1 MNKILDFSAQIK
13 EIIDE
18 HAYKILIGLLLIS
31 FSLGLVI
38 ILIMNQNSDDTGNVA
53 TDYSEQSSVVASS
66 SSVDHDNST
75 ATKDLYIDVK
85 GEVKHPGVYQ
95 IPSNS
100 RVTDV
105 IKEAGGFK
113 ADADEQNVNLAK
125 VLNDQDVVVVNKK
138 GASES
143 SSFASSVSGTSIS
156 SANNVK
162 VNLNT
167 ADLNELQKLDRVGEK
182 KAQKII
188 DYRNQHNGFHSI
200 EEIKQVSGFGDKTF
214 ERLKDSLQV

>member
-1 MNKILDFSAQIK
+1 MNKILDFSTQIK

-18 HAYKILIGLLLIS
+18 HAYKILIGLLLIA

-38 ILIMNQNSDDTGNVA
+38 ILIMNQNSNDANNVA

-66 SSVDHDNST
+66 ASSQSQSS
-75 ATKDLYIDVK
+75 ASGDLYIDVK

-138 GASES
+138 GAVGS
-143 SSFASSVSGTSIS
+143 SSFASSNNTSTGN

-200 EEIKQVSGFGDKTF
+200 DEIKQVSGFGDKTF
-214 ERLKDSLQV
+214 ERLKDSLEV

>member
-1 MNKILDFSAQIK
+1 MNKILDFSTQIK

-18 HAYKILIGLLLIS
+18 HAYKILIGLLLIA

-38 ILIMNQNSDDTGNVA
+38 ILIMNQNSNDANNVA

-66 SSVDHDNST
+66 ASSQSQSS
-75 ATKDLYIDVK
+75 ASGDLYIDVK
-85 GEVKHPGVYQ
+85 GEVKHPGVYK

-138 GASES
+138 GAAGS
-143 SSFASSVSGTSIS
+143 SSFASLNNTSTGN

-200 EEIKQVSGFGDKTF
+200 DEIKQVSGFGDKTF
-214 ERLKDSLQV
+214 ERLKDSLEV

>member
-1 MNKILDFSAQIK
+1 MNKILDFSTQIK

-18 HAYKILIGLLLIS
+18 HAYKILIGLLLIA

-38 ILIMNQNSDDTGNVA
+38 ILIMNQNSNDSNNVA

-66 SSVDHDNST
+66 SSSQSQSS
-75 ATKDLYIDVK
+75 ASGELYIDVK

-138 GASES
+138 GAAGS
-143 SSFASSVSGTSIS
+143 SSFASSNNTTTSS

-200 EEIKQVSGFGDKTF
+200 DEIKQVSGFGDKTF
-214 ERLKDSLQV
+214 ERLKDSLEV

>member
-1 MNKILDFSAQIK
+1 
-13 EIIDE
+13 
-18 HAYKILIGLLLIS
+18 
-31 FSLGLVI
+31 
-38 ILIMNQNSDDTGNVA
+38 MNQNSNDANNLA

-66 SSVDHDNST
+66 SSYKSQSS
-75 ATKDLYIDVK
+75 ASGDLYIDVK

-95 IPSNS
+95 IPSNN

-113 ADADEQNVNLAK
+113 ADADKQSVNLAK

-138 GASES
+138 GATGS
-143 SSFASSVSGTSIS
+143 SSFDSSNNTITGN

-167 ADLNELQKLDRVGEK
+167 ADLNELQKLDHVGEK
-182 KAQKII
+182 KAKKII

-200 EEIKQVSGFGDKTF
+200 DEIKQVSGFGDKTF
-214 ERLKDSLQV
+214 ERLKDSLEV

>member
-1 MNKILDFSAQIK
+1 MNKILDFSTQIK

-18 HAYKILIGLLLIS
+18 HAYKILIGLLLIA

-38 ILIMNQNSDDTGNVA
+38 ILIMNQNSNDANNVA

-66 SSVDHDNST
+66 ASPQSQSSASG
-75 ATKDLYIDVK
+75 DLYIDVK

-100 RVTDV
+100 RITDV

-138 GASES
+138 GAAGS
-143 SSFASSVSGTSIS
+143 SSFASSNNTSTGN

-200 EEIKQVSGFGDKTF
+200 DEIKQVSGFGDNTF
-214 ERLKDSLQV
+214 ERLKDSLEV

>member
-1 MNKILDFSAQIK
+1 MNKILDFSTQIK

-18 HAYKILIGLLLIS
+18 HAYKILIGLLLIA

-38 ILIMNQNSDDTGNVA
+38 ILIMNQNSNDANNAA
-53 TDYSEQSSVVASS
+53 TDYSEQSSTMASS
-66 SSVDHDNST
+66 PSSKNDGGS
-75 ATKDLYIDVK
+75 AKDVYIDVK
-85 GEVKHPGVYQ
+85 GEVNHPGVYR
-95 IPSNS
+95 IASNS

-113 ADADEQNVNLAK
+113 SDADEQNVNLAK

-138 GASES
+138 GAAGS
-143 SSFASSVSGTSIS
+143 SSFTSSNNTTASS

-167 ADLNELQKLDRVGEK
+167 ADVNELQKLDRVGEK

-214 ERLKDSLQV
+214 ERLKDSLEV

>member
-1 MNKILDFSAQIK
+1 MNKILDFSTQIK

-18 HAYKILIGLLLIS
+18 HAYKILIGLLLIA

-38 ILIMNQNSDDTGNVA
+38 ILIMNQNSNDANNVA

-66 SSVDHDNST
+66 SSSQSQSS
-75 ATKDLYIDVK
+75 ASGELYIDVK

-138 GASES
+138 GAAGS
-143 SSFASSVSGTSIS
+143 SSFASSNNTSTGN

-200 EEIKQVSGFGDKTF
+200 DEIKQVSGFGDKTF
-214 ERLKDSLQV
+214 ERLKDSLEV

>member
-1 MNKILDFSAQIK
+1 
-13 EIIDE
+13 
-18 HAYKILIGLLLIS
+18 
-31 FSLGLVI
+31 
-38 ILIMNQNSDDTGNVA
+38 MNQNSNDANNVA
-53 TDYSEQSSVVASS
+53 TDYSEQSSVGASS
-66 SSVDHDNST
+66 SSSQSQSS
-75 ATKDLYIDVK
+75 ASEELYIDVK

-138 GASES
+138 SAAGS
-143 SSFASSVSGTSIS
+143 SSFASSNNTTTSS

-200 EEIKQVSGFGDKTF
+200 DEIKQVSGFGDKTF
-214 ERLKDSLQV
+214 ERLKDSLEV

>member
-1 MNKILDFSAQIK
+1 MNKILDFSTQIK

-18 HAYKILIGLLLIS
+18 HAYKILIGLLLIA

-38 ILIMNQNSDDTGNVA
+38 ILIMNQNSNDANNLA

-66 SSVDHDNST
+66 SSYKSQSS
-75 ATKDLYIDVK
+75 ASGDLYIDVK

-95 IPSNS
+95 IPSNN

-113 ADADEQNVNLAK
+113 ADADKQSVNLAK

-138 GASES
+138 GASGS
-143 SSFASSVSGTSIS
+143 SSFASSNNTITGN

-167 ADLNELQKLDRVGEK
+167 SDLNELQKLDHVGEK
-182 KAQKII
+182 KAKKII

-200 EEIKQVSGFGDKTF
+200 DEIKQVSGFGDKTF
-214 ERLKDSLQV
+214 ERLKDSLEL

>member
-1 MNKILDFSAQIK
+1 M
-13 EIIDE
+13 
-18 HAYKILIGLLLIS
+18 LIA

-38 ILIMNQNSDDTGNVA
+38 ILILNQNSNDANNVE
-53 TDYSEQSSVVASS
+53 TDYSEQSSVSNSS
-66 SSVDHDNST
+66 PSSDSQSST
-75 ATKDLYIDVK
+75 SAKDLYIDVK
-85 GEVKHPGVYQ
+85 GEVKHPGVYK

-138 GASES
+138 GAAGS
-143 SSFASSVSGTSIS
+143 SSFASLNNTSTGN

-200 EEIKQVSGFGDKTF
+200 DEIKQVSGFGDKTF
-214 ERLKDSLQV
+214 ERLKDSLEV

>member
-1 MNKILDFSAQIK
+1 MNKILDFSTQIK

-18 HAYKILIGLLLIS
+18 HAYKILIGLLLIA

-38 ILIMNQNSDDTGNVA
+38 ILIMNQNSNDANNVA
-53 TDYSEQSSVVASS
+53 TDYSEQSSVGASS
-66 SSVDHDNST
+66 SSSQSQSS
-75 ATKDLYIDVK
+75 ASEELYIDVK

-138 GASES
+138 SAAGS
-143 SSFASSVSGTSIS
+143 SSFDSSNNTTTSS

-200 EEIKQVSGFGDKTF
+200 DEIKQVSGFGDKTF
-214 ERLKDSLQV
+214 ERLKDSLEV

>member
-1 MNKILDFSAQIK
+1 M
-13 EIIDE
+13 
-18 HAYKILIGLLLIS
+18 LLIA

-38 ILIMNQNSDDTGNVA
+38 ILIMNQNSNDANNTA
-53 TDYSEQSSVVASS
+53 TDYSEQSSSTVTSS
-66 SSVDHDNST
+66 STKNYSGT
-75 ATKDLYIDVK
+75 TKDLYIDVK
-85 GEVKHPGVYQ
+85 GEVKHPGVYR
-95 IPSNS
+95 IESNS

-113 ADADEQNVNLAK
+113 SDADEQNVNLAK

-138 GASES
+138 GDAGS
-143 SSFASSVSGTSIS
+143 SSFSSSSNTTVSS
-156 SANNVK
+156 SSNSVK

-167 ADLNELQKLDRVGEK
+167 ADVNELQKLNRVGEK

-214 ERLKDSLQV
+214 ERLKDSLEV

>member
-13 EIIDE
+13 GIIDE

-66 SSVDHDNST
+66 SSVGHDGST
-75 ATKDLYIDVK
+75 ATKNLYIDVK

-138 GASES
+138 GASGS
-143 SSFASSVSGTSIS
+143 SSFSSSVSGTSS
-156 SANNVK
+156 SSNNVK

>member
-1 MNKILDFSAQIK
+1 MNKILDFSTQIK

-18 HAYKILIGLLLIS
+18 HAYKILIGLLLIA

-38 ILIMNQNSDDTGNVA
+38 ILIMNQNSNDANNVA
-53 TDYSEQSSVVASS
+53 TDYSEQSSVGASS
-66 SSVDHDNST
+66 SSSQSQSS
-75 ATKDLYIDVK
+75 ASEELYIDVK

-138 GASES
+138 SAAGS
-143 SSFASSVSGTSIS
+143 SSFASSNNTTTSS

-200 EEIKQVSGFGDKTF
+200 DEIKQVSGFGDKTF
-214 ERLKDSLQV
+214 ERLKDSLEV

>member
-1 MNKILDFSAQIK
+1 M
-13 EIIDE
+13 
-18 HAYKILIGLLLIS
+18 LIA

-38 ILIMNQNSDDTGNVA
+38 ILIMNQNSNDANNVA

-66 SSVDHDNST
+66 SSSQSQSS
-75 ATKDLYIDVK
+75 ASGELYIDVK

-138 GASES
+138 GAAGS
-143 SSFASSVSGTSIS
+143 SSFASSNNTSTGN

-200 EEIKQVSGFGDKTF
+200 DEIKQVSGFGDKTF
-214 ERLKDSLQV
+214 ERLKDSLEV

>member
-1 MNKILDFSAQIK
+1 MNKILDFSTQIK

-18 HAYKILIGLLLIS
+18 HAYKILIGLLLIA

-38 ILIMNQNSDDTGNVA
+38 ILIMNQNSNDSNNVA

-66 SSVDHDNST
+66 SSSQSQSS
-75 ATKDLYIDVK
+75 ASGELYIDVK

-138 GASES
+138 GAAGS
-143 SSFASSVSGTSIS
+143 SSFASSNNTSTGN

-200 EEIKQVSGFGDKTF
+200 DEIKQVSGFGDKTF
-214 ERLKDSLQV
+214 ERLKDSLEV

>member
-1 MNKILDFSAQIK
+1 MNKILDFSTQIK

-18 HAYKILIGLLLIS
+18 HAYKILIGLLLIA

-38 ILIMNQNSDDTGNVA
+38 ILILNQNSNDANNVA

-66 SSVDHDNST
+66 SSSQSQSS
-75 ATKDLYIDVK
+75 ASGELYIDVK

-138 GASES
+138 GAAGS
-143 SSFASSVSGTSIS
+143 SSFASSNNTTTSS

-200 EEIKQVSGFGDKTF
+200 DEIKQVSGFGDKTF
-214 ERLKDSLQV
+214 ERLKDSLEV

>member
-1 MNKILDFSAQIK
+1 M
-13 EIIDE
+13 
-18 HAYKILIGLLLIS
+18 LIA

-38 ILIMNQNSDDTGNVA
+38 ILIMNQNSNDANNVA

-66 SSVDHDNST
+66 ASPQSQSSTSG
-75 ATKDLYIDVK
+75 DLYIDVK

-138 GASES
+138 GAAGS
-143 SSFASSVSGTSIS
+143 SSFASSNNTSTGN

-200 EEIKQVSGFGDKTF
+200 DEIKQVSGFGDKTF
-214 ERLKDSLQV
+214 ERLKDSLEV

>member
-18 HAYKILIGLLLIS
+18 HAYKILICLLLIS

-38 ILIMNQNSDDTGNVA
+38 ILIMNKNSDDTGNVA

-66 SSVDHDNST
+66 SSVDHDDSI

-138 GASES
+138 GASGS
-143 SSFASSVSGTSIS
+143 SSFASSVSGTSS
-156 SANNVK
+156 SSNNVK

>member
-1 MNKILDFSAQIK
+1 M
-13 EIIDE
+13 
-18 HAYKILIGLLLIS
+18 LIA

-38 ILIMNQNSDDTGNVA
+38 ILILNQNSNDANNVA

-66 SSVDHDNST
+66 SSSQNQSS
-75 ATKDLYIDVK
+75 ASGDLYIDVK

-100 RVTDV
+100 HVTDV

-113 ADADEQNVNLAK
+113 SDADEQNVNLAK
-125 VLNDQDVVVVNKK
+125 VLKDQDVVVVNKK
-138 GASES
+138 GAAGS
-143 SSFASSVSGTSIS
+143 SAFASSNNTNTGS
-156 SANNVK
+156 SANNAK

-200 EEIKQVSGFGDKTF
+200 DEIKQVSGFGDKTF
-214 ERLKDSLQV
+214 ERLKDSLEV

>member
-1 MNKILDFSAQIK
+1 MNKILDFSTQIK

-18 HAYKILIGLLLIS
+18 HAYKILVGLLLIA

-38 ILIMNQNSDDTGNVA
+38 ILILNQNSNEDNNVA
-53 TDYSEQSSVVASS
+53 MNSSEQSSVLASS
-66 SSVDHDNST
+66 SSVEHDDT
-75 ATKDLYIDVK
+75 TTTKDLYIDVK

-113 ADADEQNVNLAK
+113 VDADEQNVNLAK
-125 VLNDQDVVVVNKK
+125 ILNDQDVVVVNKK
-138 GASES
+138 GEVINS
-143 SSFASSVSGTSIS
+143 SLKSTGNTANSSHD
-156 SANNVK
+156 NDK

-167 ADLNELQKLDRVGEK
+167 ADLNKLQNLDRVGKK

-200 EEIKQVSGFGDKTF
+200 EEIKQVGGFGDKTF
-214 ERLKDSLQV
+214 ERLKDSLEL

>member
-1 MNKILDFSAQIK
+1 MNKILDFSTQIK

-18 HAYKILIGLLLIS
+18 HAYKILIGLLLIA

-38 ILIMNQNSDDTGNVA
+38 ILIMNQNSNDANNVA
-53 TDYSEQSSVVASS
+53 TDYSEQSSVVTSSASS
-66 SSVDHDNST
+66 QSQSSASG
-75 ATKDLYIDVK
+75 DLYIDVK

-113 ADADEQNVNLAK
+113 ADADEQKVNLAK

-138 GASES
+138 GAAGS
-143 SSFASSVSGTSIS
+143 SSFASLNNTSTGN
-156 SANNVK
+156 SANNGK

-167 ADLNELQKLDRVGEK
+167 ADLNELQKLNRVGEK

-200 EEIKQVSGFGDKTF
+200 DEIKQVSGFGDKTF
-214 ERLKDSLQV
+214 ERLKDSLDV

>member
-1 MNKILDFSAQIK
+1 MNKILDFSTQIK

-18 HAYKILIGLLLIS
+18 HAYKILIGLLLIA

-38 ILIMNQNSDDTGNVA
+38 ILILNQNSNDANNVE
-53 TDYSEQSSVVASS
+53 TDYSEQSSVSTSS
-66 SSVDHDNST
+66 PSSDSQSST
-75 ATKDLYIDVK
+75 SAKDLYIDVK

-138 GASES
+138 GAAGS
-143 SSFASSVSGTSIS
+143 SSFASSNNTTAGS

-200 EEIKQVSGFGDKTF
+200 DEIKQVSGFGDKTF
-214 ERLKDSLQV
+214 ERLKDSLEV